1 MLKFLVGSHNYNL
14 NTEESDKDWKVF
26 LYPSFDNLYNNTY
39 NTRPTTI
46 TENEDV
52 ETKDIRQM
60 MDLFEKCNPAYFE
73 LLYSKESDHSDN
85 MSESKF
91 LNYILKNR
99 DAIIFHNLPKFFS
112 ACMGTY
118 DQKRKSLLKG
128 TSGTQ
133 HLMEKFGYD
142 TKAGVHA
149 YRNLDI
155 IERLYVII
163 ETIVNYRNISY
174 LGNYSTKVSDKDK
187 NMFLEEIISGYKS
200 SIFYETTYVPIY
212 KIALQYTK
220 TFSNNFDSATI
231 KDCLPEPYKFKYD
244 NLREFMNHSFNEIW
258 DIKDGKYSYNRLMEL
273 LRQKEFRVNEL
284 KNSEIFSKKYINFNV
299 INQARD
305 ILKEEVKSKIIKETL
320 RVDIKN
326 KEDIKPEDKYV
337 FKVDIPTIPFIDY
350 SLTPPKVESR
360 EISILIKERKEIKN
374 PILDSHLSL
383 EGFNHIPL
391 TEE

>member
-118 DQKRKSLLKG
+118 DQKIKSLLKG

-163 ETIVNYRNISY
+163 ECVVRYRQANWVHIVQNPKEHRDIIIR
-174 LGNYSTKVSDKDK
+174 
-187 NMFLEEIISGYKS
+187 EILSGYS
-200 SIFYETTYVPIY
+200 SKIFTTIGELKELRSIYEILLRYDNVENKFNSDIFTGDY
-212 KIALQYTK
+212 
-220 TFSNNFDSATI
+220 
-231 KDCLPEPYKFKYD
+231 LPEPYKSQYKD
-244 NLREFMNHSFNEIW
+244 LSSFLSRSFLTIW
-258 DIKDGKYSYNRLMEL
+258 CIKDGRYTYNRLMGL
-273 LRQKEFRVNEL
+273 LRQKESRVNEL

-299 INQARD
+299 INQAKD
-305 ILKEEVKSKIIKETL
+305 ILKEEVHEKLIKYSIRVENKYTEDMEENEKYILKLDYTEVEEVPNDDWDGNYDPLYENHGACFLVKL
-320 RVDIKN
+320 REPVKN
-326 KEDIKPEDKYV
+326 DLY
-337 FKVDIPTIPFIDY
+337 
-350 SLTPPKVESR
+350 L
-360 EISILIKERKEIKN
+360 SILPDKQEKE
-374 PILDSHLSL
+374 
-383 EGFNHIPL
+383 
-391 TEE
+391 

>member
-118 DQKRKSLLKG
+118 DQKIKSLLKG

-142 TKAGVHA
+142 TKAEVHA

-163 ETIVNYRNISY
+163 ECVVRYRQANWVHIVQNPKEHRDIIIR
-174 LGNYSTKVSDKDK
+174 
-187 NMFLEEIISGYKS
+187 EILSGYS
-200 SIFYETTYVPIY
+200 S
-212 KIALQYTK
+212 KI
-220 TFSNNFDSATI
+220 STI
-231 KDCLPEPYKFKYD
+231 IGGSK
-244 NLREFMNHSFNEIW
+244 
-258 DIKDGKYSYNRLMEL
+258 
-273 LRQKEFRVNEL
+273 EL
-284 KNSEIFSKKYINFNV
+284 KSIYEILN
-299 INQARD
+299 
-305 ILKEEVKSKIIKETL
+305 
-320 RVDIKN
+320 
-326 KEDIKPEDKYV
+326 PV
-337 FKVDIPTIPFIDY
+337 F
-350 SLTPPKVESR
+350 
-360 EISILIKERKEIKN
+360 
-374 PILDSHLSL
+374 
-383 EGFNHIPL
+383 
-391 TEE
+391 